1 MNITSKNYT
10 PVNLKSAV
18 ALPAPPLLVD
28 VREYPEFAGGH
39 LAGSR
44 LISLAQ
50 LETRAQE
57 LPKDREIVLICR
69 TGRRS
74 AEAAE
79 KLGRRGFD
87 KLGQLEG
94 GVMSWQ
100 KAGLP
105 LEREAHAP
113 WAIERQVRLVAGLLI
128 VLGLA
133 LSYLW
138 PWAIL
143 LSWFVPL
150 GLIFAALTDS
160 CAMGMMIAKM
170 PWNRRPEAS
179 GSLKES
185 RA

>member
-1 MNITSKNYT
+1 MNTAFKNYT
-10 PVNLKSAV
+10 SVNLKSAV
-18 ALPAPPLLVD
+18 ASPTPPLLVD

-44 LISLAQ
+44 LLPLAQ

-79 KLGRRGFD
+79 KLGRLGFD

-160 CAMGMMIAKM
+160 CAMGMMIAKL

-179 GSLKES
+179 GSLKEA